1 MRNQRMTHTPVAP
14 ELGGIEIEGM
24 TRSAFILRGALA
36 TGAVYGMG
44 AVAPY
49 VENAFAS
56 VTTGDLKVFEFALTL
71 EYVEAAFYQA
81 ALTGKKLSAE
91 VEAVATEFGEH
102 EQEHVDT
109 ITKAIKQ
116 LGAKAPAAP
125 KVNFQIPDEKAF
137 LKLAVALEETGVAAY
152 SGAAPAIFSRDLLEA
167 AGSIVQVEA
176 RHAALIRLQR
186 NRPPAPLAF
195 DTASDADSVLAAV
208 KPFIKA

>member
-1 MRNQRMTHTPVAP
+1 MTHTPVAP

-36 TGAVYGMG
+36 TGVVYGMG

-176 RHAALIRLQR
+176 RHAAALRLLDDQD
-186 NRPPAPLAF
+186 PAPAAF
-195 DTASDADSVLAAV
+195 DKPITPPEALARVQQFVAQQ
-208 KPFIKA
+208 